1 MKTSSAELKRTAREN
16 LSGKYG
22 VAMLAMITVSLIPSA
37 LLYPFA
43 DNASHGGASQKTI
56 YYLASIIITVLQ
68 LILTCGQL
76 RLHLNIATY
85 LLLMLYMIPAVL
97 PGGILLALAL
107 SLFANS
113 APITGLAVIVLL
125 AGMIIDIRIALQ
137 CSLVFFMLVDNPYAS
152 IRGTFRRSKELM
164 EGNKLRLLYLQL
176 SFLGFYLLAVLSC
189 GIGLL
194 WLMPYMQQTMVSFYL
209 DVQDVKGAA
218 HS

>member
-76 RLHLNIATY
+76 RLHLNIATRQPYQFSDIFFSFRAHPQKIVGAY
-85 LLLMLYMIPAVL
+85 LAVFCLPWLCRCLQIQLQL
-97 PGGILLALAL
+97 PGWQ
-107 SLFANS
+107 SLF
-113 APITGLAVIVLL
+113 
-125 AGMIIDIRIALQ
+125 
-137 CSLVFFMLVDNPYAS
+137 Y
-152 IRGTFRRSKELM
+152 
-164 EGNKLRLLYLQL
+164 
-176 SFLGFYLLAVLSC
+176 
-189 GIGLL
+189 
-194 WLMPYMQQTMVSFYL
+194 
-209 DVQDVKGAA
+209 
-218 HS
+218 

>member
-76 RLHLNIATY
+76 RLHLNIATRQPY
-85 LLLMLYMIPAVL
+85 QFSDIFFSFRAHPQKNCRCLPASNAVYDS
-97 PGGILLALAL
+97 GCFTGRY
-107 SLFANS
+107 S
-113 APITGLAVIVLL
+113 ACLGSVAVCKFSSNYR
-125 AGMIIDIRIALQ
+125 AGSH
-137 CSLVFFMLVDNPYAS
+137 CSISRYDY
-152 IRGTFRRSKELM
+152 
-164 EGNKLRLLYLQL
+164 
-176 SFLGFYLLAVLSC
+176 
-189 GIGLL
+189 
-194 WLMPYMQQTMVSFYL
+194 
-209 DVQDVKGAA
+209 
-218 HS
+218 